1 MKKFFTFAAALLA
14 SVSMMA
20 QEPNVSI
27 DVMSEATAET
37 YFTSYNDG
45 AISLMEQ
52 GSYETFNNAG
62 GYYVK
67 LDQSN
72 NSAYVGVTATTEL
85 SKVAFLVT
93 GNGDNKNINA
103 GLIGYTTVAETPDFT
118 HVDYATNIDPAV
130 AIPTKYYA
138 DAQWIEYDLTN
149 LGLKA
154 VYLAKQWKNVY
165 VGEST
170 SKAGFPAG
178 NAQSF
183 FVYGIRVW
191 LSNATPSTD
200 PVTSITIDG
209 DAAGY
214 VGRSVNLTAT
224 FDAKPD
230 SIFWTVDGAVQ
241 ENSNSKNFT
250 LSLDAERTYQVG
262 CWARNQYNE
271 ADQFAASQPF
281 SVVATVKPVLDQ
293 VSISE
298 PTTWD
303 WTKAATV
310 SEIKWTTDSE
320 PYQKNRDTVVMANI
334 DGMNNNDEF
343 NSQALL
349 FNGEYPVRNS
359 QYAQGNMISFITTIP
374 GYVQVD
380 FSNTG
385 TKDVERY
392 VAVNGVVNT
401 TVGTLNQDRVSSAY
415 IPVVAGEV
423 KIEGRFANYDDGPQY
438 LHFFKIVFGTGD
450 IPTAIKNVEKAAK
463 ASKFFQNGQLF
474 IEKNGVIYNAQGAAV
489 K

>member
-1 MKKFFTFAAALLA
+1 MKKLFTLAAAILA
-14 SVSMMA
+14 SVSLMA
-20 QEPNVSI
+20 VEPNYESSLWGANDFATVIADHDGIILSTSLTAWGGNFSGDTVRYLNMGGGTDLSADAPSPYFAVSSSAII
-27 DVMSEATAET
+27 DSVEIYWAPNGTDASNLAWAAWTDAANLLAQNVDYLDQTAE
-37 YFTSYNDG
+37 FTGSKSVDG
-45 AISLMEQ
+45 ATWQMINLE
-52 GSYETFNNAG
+52 GKE
-62 GYYVK
+62 VK
-67 LDQSN
+67 AIMVSRQIKKAILNGQQQSN
-72 NSAYVGVTATTEL
+72 IGKNKTINIIGV
-85 SKVAFLVT
+85 
-93 GNGDNKNINA
+93 
-103 GLIGYTTVAETPDFT
+103 
-118 HVDYATNIDPAV
+118 
-130 AIPTKYYA
+130 
-138 DAQWIEYDLTN
+138 
-149 LGLKA
+149 
-154 VYLAKQWKNVY
+154 
-165 VGEST
+165 
-170 SKAGFPAG
+170 
-178 NAQSF
+178 
-183 FVYGIRVW
+183 RVW

-200 PVTSITIDG
+200 PVTSVTIDG

-281 SVVATVKPVLDQ
+281 SVVATVKPALDQ

-303 WTKAATV
+303 WTKAASV
-310 SEIKWTTDSE
+310 STIQWTTDSE

-450 IPTAIKNVEKAAK
+450 TPTAIKNVENAAKAAK
-463 ASKFFQNGQLF
+463 FVRNGQLF
-474 IEKNGVIYNAQGAAV
+474 IQKNGVVYNAQGAII